1 MLKLTCLP
9 AKIYETLYPYKSH
22 FRCKQTRHFVLFCWL
37 LVALC
42 LDRGKGRVKEL
53 SDLMPDRVKYWA
65 LLRLLRSGYWNEQEL
80 IEGFSTDL
88 LRMLPA
94 PADGRL
100 HLIGDKCL
108 KDKRGKLHPFG
119 HQTKSSKY
127 AKAEFGFE
135 FVLMIASWEKFRVPV
150 GLRLIDPDI
159 KGHQNILFREMV
171 AEFKLPAWV
180 KQLVVEADA
189 GFAAN
194 ETFKMLDE
202 KRYFYVF
209 AVARTRKFED
219 GKYLSDFVKHLP
231 RKVYR
236 RVKSVKADGRR
247 RDYWIYKCRKQ
258 IHNLGEVT
266 IILSKKR
273 LNDGPKKVKI
283 IVTNLA
289 DATAGEILSYYARR
303 WGIEVT
309 FKELKS
315 ELHLGQMQVTKEK
328 QRVQRAVAI
337 SVLAYLMLMKLYAKE
352 QEGTNIFRMKQR
364 FLQDVFDSQQGRTEE
379 KWRKKWEKLKIA
391 A

>member
-1 MLKLTCLP
+1 
-9 AKIYETLYPYKSH
+9 
-22 FRCKQTRHFVLFCWL
+22 L

-42 LDRGKGRVKEL
+42 LHKGKGRLKDL
-53 SDLMPDRVKYWA
+53 SSLMPDRLKYWA

-80 IEGFSTDL
+80 IESFSTDL
-88 LRMLPA
+88 LRILPA

-119 HQTKSSKY
+119 HLTRSSKY
-127 AKAEFGFE
+127 AEVEFGFE
-135 FVLMIASWEKFRVPV
+135 FVLLIASWGKFRIPV
-150 GLRLIDPDI
+150 GFRLIDPEI

-171 AEFKLPAWV
+171 KEFRLPSWV
-180 KQLVVEADA
+180 KEVVVEADA

-194 ETFKMLDE
+194 ATFKLLD
-202 KRYFYVF
+202 KKGYYYVF

-219 GKYLSDFVKHLP
+219 GKFLSNFVKHLP
-231 RKVYR
+231 RNQYR
-236 RVKSVKADGRR
+236 RVKSVKPDGKR
-247 RDYWIYKCRKQ
+247 RDYWIYRCQKR

-273 LNDGPKKVKI
+273 LNDGPKKTKI
-283 IVTNLA
+283 IVTNLEE
-289 DATAGEILSYYARR
+289 ATAGEILSCYARR

-328 QRVQRAVAI
+328 ARVERAVALSV
-337 SVLAYLMLMKLYAKE
+337 SVLAYLMLLKLYARE

-364 FLQDVFDSQQGRTEE
+364 FLQDVFDSQQERTVQ
-379 KWRKKWEKLKIA
+379 KWRKKWEKLKLA